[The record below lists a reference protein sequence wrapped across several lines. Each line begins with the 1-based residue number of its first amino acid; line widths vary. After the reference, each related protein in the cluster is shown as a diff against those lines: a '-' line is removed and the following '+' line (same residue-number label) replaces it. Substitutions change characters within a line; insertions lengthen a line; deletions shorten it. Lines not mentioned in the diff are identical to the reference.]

1 MVREGGGEEGEV
13 GGGVESQDAETSEQ
27 PWKAVRSVVQKHFIL
42 RTIKVCLIKASLHYK
57 MFPSSDLYLY
67 R

>member
-1 MVREGGGEEGEV
+1 MREGGGEQGEV

-42 RTIKVCLIKASLHYK
+42 RTIKVCLIKSKKASLHK
-57 MFPSSDLYLY
+57 MFPSSDH